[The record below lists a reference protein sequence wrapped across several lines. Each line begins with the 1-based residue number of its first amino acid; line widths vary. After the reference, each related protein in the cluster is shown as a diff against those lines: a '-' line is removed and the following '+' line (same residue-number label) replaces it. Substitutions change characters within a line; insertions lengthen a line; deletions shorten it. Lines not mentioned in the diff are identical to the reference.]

1 MSDLT
6 KERVQY
12 LQKIVKK
19 ECVPCPPEKK
29 LMKRKQGRYWYLSRQ
44 DFSDWKKWIAHI
56 DKINEEAM
64 IKWNHR
70 PVTIVGVSFS
80 TGRPIGERENIPA
93 PVKMSYWDPP
103 EHNDMVVVMAEE
115 VTVLDPTIYPC

>member
-1 MSDLT
+1 MSNLT

-12 LQKIVKK
+12 LQKVVKK
-19 ECVPCPPEKK
+19 EIVQCPPEKK
-29 LMKRKQGRYWYLSRQ
+29 NLKRKQGKKYWYLDRQ
-44 DFSDWKKWIAHI
+44 DFNDWEKWMKYV
-56 DKINEEAM
+56 DKINKEAM

-80 TGRPIGERENIPA
+80 TGRPIGERENIPH

-103 EHNDMVVVMAEE
+103 EHNGMVVVMAEE
-115 VTVLDPTIYPC
+115 VTVLDPV

>member
-1 MSDLT
+1 MSDLS
-6 KERVQY
+6 KERVEY

-19 ECVPCPPEKK
+19 EVVQCPREKRNRK
-29 LMKRKQGRYWYLSRQ
+29 KKQGKYWYLERQ
-44 DFSDWKKWIAHI
+44 DFLDWKRWMDHI

-70 PVTIVGVSFS
+70 PVRIVGVEFS

-93 PVKMSYWDPP
+93 PVKLDYWEPQQPRDL
-103 EHNDMVVVMAEE
+103 VVVIGEE
-115 VTVLDPTIYPC
+115 VTALDPIIHLY